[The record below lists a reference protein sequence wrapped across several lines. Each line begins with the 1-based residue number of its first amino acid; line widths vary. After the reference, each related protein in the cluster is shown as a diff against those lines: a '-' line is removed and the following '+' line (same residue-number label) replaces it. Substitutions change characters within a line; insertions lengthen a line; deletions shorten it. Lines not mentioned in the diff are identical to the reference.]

1 MGILFFFGDRVL
13 HMEDEV
19 VGFNTQPDGEG
30 DIADIV
36 LYPMFEAV
44 FQEQD
49 EDHGRD
55 VYLIYKTRPGKGNGK
70 TLAKAKLLD
79 VQVVLQVV
87 YFFRQRYQR
96 NIGFIE
102 HIAHEVG

>member
-1 MGILFFFGDRVL
+1 MDLADVILDAVL
-13 HMEDEV
+13 
-19 VGFNTQPDGEG
+19 
-30 DIADIV
+30 
-36 LYPMFEAV
+36 EAV
-44 FQEQD
+44 FKKED

-87 YFFRQRYQR
+87 YLFRQRYQR